1 MKYMEIRDLIEAELK
16 NYSSNQMIPSERY
29 LALKFDCSRETVRKA
44 YEQLRAEDKI
54 FKRQNLG
61 WFVSNKKIQYYPN
74 SIENFRSYMKVQ
86 GFNAKTELISTR
98 QLERFD
104 HSDLF
109 SEENRKLGFIE
120 IIRLRYADDVP
131 VLLEYNYL
139 PVALFPDV
147 LNYNVITSV
156 QDVIKNHFH
165 YNYTS
170 SQLKIKNTGVSHFE
184 SQHLGIP
191 LSQTATYIERISKSD
206 DLVIEYDIEIWSQ
219 DKIEMTLDIQA

>member
-1 MKYMEIRDLIEAELK
+1 MRSIASQGNIEQSEIYMMSIMLRRLNE
-16 NYSSNQMIPSERY
+16 
-29 LALKFDCSRETVRKA
+29 FGRK
-44 YEQLRAEDKI
+44 
-54 FKRQNLG
+54 
-61 WFVSNKKIQYYPN
+61 
-74 SIENFRSYMKVQ
+74 
-86 GFNAKTELISTR
+86 
-98 QLERFD
+98 
-104 HSDLF
+104 
-109 SEENRKLGFIE
+109 
-120 IIRLRYADDVP
+120 
-131 VLLEYNYL
+131 
-139 PVALFPDV
+139 V

>member
-29 LALKFDCSRETVRKA
+29 LALKFECSRETVRKA

-54 FKRQNLG
+54 YKRQNVG
-61 WFVSNKKIQYYPN
+61 WFVSNKKIQYYPT
-74 SIENFRSYMKVQ
+74 SVDNFASYMQAQ
-86 GFNAKTELISTR
+86 GFQARTELISAQQIDQFNR
-98 QLERFD
+98 
-104 HSDLF
+104 SDLF
-109 SEENRKLGFIE
+109 SEESRQLGFIE

-139 PVALFPDV
+139 PIRLFPNV
-147 LNYNVITSV
+147 LNYDVITSV
-156 QDVIKNHFH
+156 QEVVKNRFH
-165 YNYTS
+165 YDYTS

-184 SQHLGIP
+184 SQYLGIP

-219 DKIEMTLDIQA
+219 DKIEMTLDIHV